1 MPKGE
6 DQEEIDFEDFDIL
19 KGATMVRQPMIM
31 DDKGAIY
38 FMIKTQNLIKVLRT
52 DPLVEMGGLGFI
64 KPVFTLRSSRV
75 FFMLFREGLF
85 YIMDDMK
92 KIRVLKPNEENY
104 NWVQESVL
112 ELPAADAK
120 SIIYSDFDEY
130 CISDGVLHY
139 NDRMFFMI
147 DQRSKDNETWAAQNV
162 MLENHLC
169 ISGPRYAKESGLIW
183 YIQQNASSLNDHV
196 TPDLDE

>member
-1 MPKGE
+1 
-6 DQEEIDFEDFDIL
+6 
-19 KGATMVRQPMIM
+19 MIM

-104 NWVQESVL
+104 NWV
-112 ELPAADAK
+112 
-120 SIIYSDFDEY
+120 
-130 CISDGVLHY
+130 
-139 NDRMFFMI
+139 
-147 DQRSKDNETWAAQNV
+147 
-162 MLENHLC
+162 
-169 ISGPRYAKESGLIW
+169 
-183 YIQQNASSLNDHV
+183 
-196 TPDLDE
+196 